1 MKKSYLKYLLSLA
14 YLAPSFAFAQ
24 APQDTQQALT
34 SVKGLF
40 GPSGSFLQFNTAGQL
55 FTFIIRTMLA
65 FAGVVAIIYIIYG
78 GYIMITSSGDPN
90 KYKKGRSTVGYAAI
104 GIAVVV
110 LAYVIVNAV
119 VNIASTGF

>member
-1 MKKSYLKYLLSLA
+1 MNKSYFKYLISLA

-24 APQDTQQALT
+24 APQDTQQGLT
-34 SVKGLF
+34 SVRSLF
-40 GPSGSFLQFNTAGQL
+40 GTSGSFLQFNTAGQL

-65 FAGVVAIIYIIYG
+65 FAGLIAIIYIIYG
-78 GYIMITSSGDPN
+78 GYIMISSSGDPA
-90 KYKKGRSTVGYAAI
+90 KYKKGRNTVGYAAA